1 MPGTSKTG
9 DWAFFLG
16 PLEQASAE
24 TGAREFGGNS
34 HGRKKT
40 LLSIVGKLDDIRI
53 EMKGRSL
60 PVEWKVDT
68 AALEREMN
76 FTLGDMKKL
85 QGKSSFFTH
94 LLDVTLLVC
103 TRLR

>member
-1 MPGTSKTG
+1 MPGTSKTN
-9 DWAFFLG
+9 DWALFLG

-40 LLSIVGKLDDIRI
+40 LLSIVGKLDEIRFEI
-53 EMKGRSL
+53 KGQSV

-76 FTLGDMKKL
+76 FTLGDMEKL
-85 QGKSSFFTH
+85 QG
-94 LLDVTLLVC
+94 
-103 TRLR
+103 